1 MEWYHAIEQIKD
13 HTVKVITPQGHGT
26 GFFIAPGNS
35 AKLQGIATAAHV
47 VHYAHYWQQP
57 IRIQHAGTGK
67 ETFLKK
73 KERFIDMDLKHDTAA
88 VIFPSQ
94 NTDLGFPDA
103 ILPFIE
109 EGNHY
114 RVGVDI
120 GWIGFPAISP
130 DHLCFFNGRISCWL
144 ENEKYYLVDGVAING
159 VSGGPAFVISDD
171 NKIKLMGLVSS
182 YIPNQA
188 TGISMPGLCVIRD
201 VLHARKS
208 AQMVKNV
215 EEASKK
221 ATIEQLPQP
230 PASSNGKTIT

>member
-26 GFFIAPGNS
+26 GFFIAPDNNM
-35 AKLQGIATAAHV
+35 KLQGIATAAHV

-57 IRIQHAGTGK
+57 IRIQHAGTRK
-67 ETFLKK
+67 EVFLKK
-73 KERFIDMDLKHDTAA
+73 EERFIDMDLKHDTAS
-88 VIFPSQ
+88 VIFSSQ
-94 NTDLGFPDA
+94 NVDLGFPSA
-103 ILPFIE
+103 ILPFIK
-109 EGNHY
+109 EGSHY
-114 RVGVDI
+114 KVGVDI

-144 ENEKYYLVDGVAING
+144 EDEGYYLVDGVAING
-159 VSGGPAFVISDD
+159 VSGGPAFAISK
-171 NKIKLMGLVSS
+171 NEVQFMGLVSS

-201 VLHARKS
+201 VSHARKS
-208 AQMVKNV
+208 AQLVKDLG
-215 EEASKK
+215 EESKK

-230 PASSNGKTIT
+230 SAPSNSETIT